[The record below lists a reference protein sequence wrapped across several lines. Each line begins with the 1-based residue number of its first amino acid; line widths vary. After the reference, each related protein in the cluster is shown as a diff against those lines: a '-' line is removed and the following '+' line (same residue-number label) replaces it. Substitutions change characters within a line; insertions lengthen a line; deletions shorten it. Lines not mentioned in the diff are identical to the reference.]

1 MSKVKCV
8 KLNFTNML
16 MFYNLYINLFVIY
29 HFHLDSPNF
38 HTNSPHFHPD
48 SHFARQC
55 RADFPHSHFIPCVP
69 LISFPKISILVF
81 ADSLLKLKSLRI
93 YFKKVVT
100 LVQKRI
106 FLFLTAVLLSS
117 PRHQIIVCIIYDV
130 ISNITKNY
138 LLYSASSKKSIIR
151 EV

>member
-48 SHFARQC
+48 SH
-55 RADFPHSHFIPCVP
+55 
-69 LISFPKISILVF
+69 LVF

-117 PRHQIIVCIIYDV
+117 PRHQIIACIIYDV

>member
-8 KLNFTNML
+8 KLNFTNVL
-16 MFYNLYINLFVIY
+16 MFYNLYIILFVIY

-38 HTNSPHFHPD
+38 YTNSPHFHPD
-48 SHFARQC
+48 SPQC
-55 RADFPHSHFIPCVP
+55 RADFPHSHFIPCIP

-81 ADSLLKLKSLRI
+81 ADSLLSLKSLRI

-100 LVQKRI
+100 LVQKRT
-106 FLFLTAVLLSS
+106 FLFLTAVLLSR
-117 PRHQIIVCIIYDV
+117 PRHQIIACIIYDV